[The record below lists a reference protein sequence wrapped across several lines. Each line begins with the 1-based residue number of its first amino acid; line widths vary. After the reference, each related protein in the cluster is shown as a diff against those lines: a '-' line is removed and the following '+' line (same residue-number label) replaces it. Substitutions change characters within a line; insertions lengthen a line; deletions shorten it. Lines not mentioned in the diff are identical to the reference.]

1 MELSPANI
9 GPAARFMLMF
19 SNDERLQLDTK
30 QLFGPEHWTD
40 NAGALQCS
48 AFSIS
53 QSSFSLGN
61 NEKAHFEVCFQPQV
75 ARRYE
80 STLHVLTD
88 SGQVFDCILVDY
100 RLMITQHYMHDLV
113 GLADAVRASIVCES
127 VFGDTNEIDF
137 PPQNPLLQSF
147 KSIVLRNDSAA
158 DLSFSAS
165 LSTPVRKE
173 RP

>member
-1 MELSPANI
+1 MSLIGKRQEAKLDIPASLQFNNLLCGSKHRIDLSPVNL

-30 QLFGPEHWTD
+30 QLFGPEHWRD
-40 NAGALQCS
+40 SAGALQCS

-61 NEKAHFEVCFQPQV
+61 SDKAHFEICFAPQV

-88 SGQVFDCILVDY
+88 SGQV
-100 RLMITQHYMHDLV
+100 
-113 GLADAVRASIVCES
+113 
-127 VFGDTNEIDF
+127 
-137 PPQNPLLQSF
+137 
-147 KSIVLRNDSAA
+147 
-158 DLSFSAS
+158 
-165 LSTPVRKE
+165 
-173 RP
+173 